1 MEDEAWEK
9 IDETHPQHEL
19 KELLDYLTV
28 RREDIPDL
36 QAPENFGR
44 EVLIS
49 EVMRPAATTE
59 KWRDIAGKKIRHEA
73 ADGITLV
80 NCADMREEALTIA
93 LLLREAVET
102 PEKRRHW
109 LPGTEIWRGG

>member
-1 MEDEAWEK
+1 MKELVKTVLSLEKGELYLAGIDKFLEDEAWEK

-44 EVLIS
+44 DVCAKRCPVMASHVL
-49 EVMRPAATTE
+49 AFCE
-59 KWRDIAGKKIRHEA
+59 KMCYTG
-73 ADGITLV
+73 
-80 NCADMREEALTIA
+80 
-93 LLLREAVET
+93 
-102 PEKRRHW
+102 
-109 LPGTEIWRGG
+109 

>member
-1 MEDEAWEK
+1 M
-9 IDETHPQHEL
+9 

-80 NCADMREEALTIA
+80 NCADRREEALTIA
-93 LLLREAVET
+93 LLLREAVERRKNGGIGYRGQKSGAAGGCRIGT
-102 PEKRRHW
+102 LEPES
-109 LPGTEIWRGG
+109 G